1 MGHAARLPRRPRV
14 CYNFYMSKLISVL
27 TFTALTASISLAQAQ
42 HVIVLKNG
50 RQIAVQSYREEG
62 SMIKFVGLG
71 GEIGIPKDHI
81 QAIVKSGKIDR
92 TGLSLPEL
100 EKGSRQT
107 GSAPVKPVSAPP
119 RDPTETPGSAEAK
132 PSVDI
137 EEVTEY
143 QKRFA
148 DITERLEVAKEKY
161 FNATQ
166 GGGTSSN
173 LSKEGIRAWTMDFAS
188 RIHDSQKVPGGGGP
202 SSSPPTPPYL
212 PNYTAKEKE
221 LSDLRIQIDSLQK
234 ERNALI
240 EEMKSKNIPT
250 SSL

>member
-1 MGHAARLPRRPRV
+1 ML
-14 CYNFYMSKLISVL
+14 KIISVAA
-27 TFTALTASISLAQAQ
+27 FIALNAWVSSAQAQ

-50 RQIAVQSYREEG
+50 RQIAVQNYREEG
-62 SMIKFVGLG
+62 SMIKFVALG
-71 GEIGIPKDHI
+71 GEIGIPKDQI
-81 QAIVKSGKIDR
+81 QAIVKSGKTDR

-100 EKGSRQT
+100 GTVSRQAET
-107 GSAPVKPVSAPP
+107 ARLKPASSAPRELTEAPS
-119 RDPTETPGSAEAK
+119 SAEAT
-132 PSVDI
+132 PLVDM

-148 DITERLEVAKEKY
+148 DVTERLEAAKEKY

-173 LSKEGIRAWTMDFAS
+173 LSKEGIRAWTMDLAS
-188 RIHDSQKVPGGGGP
+188 RIHDSQKTAGGGGP

-234 ERNALI
+234 ERNSLI
-240 EEMKSKNIPT
+240 EEMKNKNIPT